1 LSLLLCFTAPRDHVP
16 PVYCLTRVQ
25 RLGVKT
31 PAMGDAALEEMD
43 GAALSAASLPQP
55 LLDALQRAGLAQEA
69 PVLVLYIALSF
80 LCTCYVP
87 PQLGASHLGDSRP
100 PPPTAWL
107 SYGDEVSV

>member
-1 LSLLLCFTAPRDHVP
+1 
-16 PVYCLTRVQ
+16 
-25 RLGVKT
+25 
-31 PAMGDAALEEMD
+31 MD